1 MAETTKNPDTKG
13 EQNTNET
20 TEEPKKKAPKKAKTY
35 TVKVKNNYTGIG
47 AGGVAFAKGVA
58 TGVNER
64 MAQWFR
70 EHKGYTVT
78 AE

>member
-1 MAETTKNPDTKG
+1 MAKTDEKKVT
-13 EQNTNET
+13 EQV
-20 TEEPKKKAPKKAKTY
+20 TENVKSEAPAKKAKKDKTY
-35 TVKVKNNYTGIG
+35 TVKVDNDYTGIG

>member
-13 EQNTNET
+13 ENTENKT
-20 TEEPKKKAPKKAKTY
+20 TDKPKKKAKTY

>member
-1 MAETTKNPDTKG
+1 MANTTKKPDTKG
-13 EQNTNET
+13 NN
-20 TEEPKKKAPKKAKTY
+20 TY
-35 TVKVKNNYTGIG
+35 TVKVDNNFTGIG
-47 AGGVAFAKGVA
+47 AGGIAFAKGVA